1 MKIIATILLTLCFAT
16 LAAAQ
21 KYSAYTVA
29 GVQQT
34 SPDVYTATVNIVAYK
49 ADRVTPIPPNG
60 SLLRITTTGCAHM
73 PTNETAIVSDGPLGR
88 SLLFSG
94 GMTCKIT
101 KIEIHIGD

>member
-16 LAAAQ
+16 LATAQ

-34 SPDVYTATVNIVAYK
+34 SPDVYTATVSIVAK
-49 ADRVTPIPPNG
+49 ADRATPIPPNG
-60 SLLRITTTGCAHM
+60 SLLRITTTGCTHM
-73 PTNETAIVSDGPLGR
+73 PANETAIVSDGPLGR

-94 GMTCKIT
+94 GMTCKIA
-101 KIEIHIGD
+101 KIEIHVGD